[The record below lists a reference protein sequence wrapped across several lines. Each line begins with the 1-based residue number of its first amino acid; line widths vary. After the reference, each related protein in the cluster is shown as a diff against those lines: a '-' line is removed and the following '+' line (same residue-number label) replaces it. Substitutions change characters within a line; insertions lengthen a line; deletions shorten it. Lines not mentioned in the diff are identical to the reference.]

1 MFIRKTKIN
10 SNCDGEVDYF
20 TYRIVASERIGDKVK
35 QRTLLNLGKH
45 FDIEPAHWP
54 LLITRIQHLLSG
66 QRDFFEDDLKL
77 DPTLET
83 AAHRYAAAILQKHAY
98 PCENSD
104 HKNNFESINL
114 NEIEVMQPRSI
125 GVETI
130 AYHALEQLDLMPKLK
145 ALGFNSK
152 EMAAAVGNIVGRLVA
167 PDSELATI
175 EWLQSRS
182 ALGEL
187 IGHDFHTTSLT
198 RLYRV
203 TDQLLDNR
211 EEIEKHLYQRETDLF
226 NLDCRIVLYDLTNT
240 YCEGKASENPKTQ
253 FGRSKEKRSDCRSE
267 GKERKEQSIRDT
279 FSDRFEQEL
288 QNLNGGLNKKGCTK
302 RYEKVLERVGRLRE
316 KNFRVSKEYRIE
328 VIADEKKQHA
338 VEIKWQHQGTHKDEQ
353 MGVYCLRTNLLD
365 WEADTLWR
373 TYVMLTE
380 VESTFRSLKTDFGL
394 RPIYHRKESRV
405 SAHLFISFLAY
416 HVAHTIRFQLKNKG
430 IHLSWKRLRN
440 IMSSQQRVTVSLL
453 TENNEVIHVRTTTRA
468 EVGQK
473 AIGDALGIRT
483 DKIGKRMVVMDTK

>member
-1 MFIRKTKIN
+1 M
-10 SNCDGEVDYF
+10 
-20 TYRIVASERIGDKVK
+20 
-35 QRTLLNLGKH
+35 
-45 FDIEPAHWP
+45 
-54 LLITRIQHLLSG
+54 
-66 QRDFFEDDLKL
+66 
-77 DPTLET
+77 
-83 AAHRYAAAILQKHAY
+83 
-98 PCENSD
+98 
-104 HKNNFESINL
+104 
-114 NEIEVMQPRSI
+114 
-125 GVETI
+125 
-130 AYHALEQLDLMPKLK
+130 
-145 ALGFNSK
+145 
-152 EMAAAVGNIVGRLVA
+152 
-167 PDSELATI
+167 
-175 EWLQSRS
+175 
-182 ALGEL
+182 
-187 IGHDFHTTSLT
+187 
-198 RLYRV
+198 
-203 TDQLLDNR
+203 
-211 EEIEKHLYQRETDLF
+211 
-226 NLDCRIVLYDLTNT
+226 
-240 YCEGKASENPKTQ
+240 
-253 FGRSKEKRSDCRSE
+253 
-267 GKERKEQSIRDT
+267 
-279 FSDRFEQEL
+279 
-288 QNLNGGLNKKGCTK
+288 
-302 RYEKVLERVGRLRE
+302 
-316 KNFRVSKEYRIE
+316 
-328 VIADEKKQHA
+328 IADEKKQHA